1 MSIFLSYYHQNASR
15 FPKTMDNYHKGHLSK
30 KFNLF
35 SLTTPP
41 MCYIFVG
48 LASAPIRT
56 LCPVDVVILCN
67 SKSTHTYIIHIY
79 MPYSKIIFF
88 QRTCL
93 LRRTGWL
100 IIYVLVLFRLFS
112 LSFISAQF
120 WLYIPVLFCNCFL
133 WFQQLN
139 IISIRLIS
147 HIIVTRRTISFSTSY
162 NAIDFWPWFLC
173 GK

>member
-1 MSIFLSYYHQNASR
+1 
-15 FPKTMDNYHKGHLSK
+15 
-30 KFNLF
+30 
-35 SLTTPP
+35 

-56 LCPVDVVILCN
+56 LCPVDILIIKSSFFVILRVPI
-67 SKSTHTYIIHIY
+67 HIIHTY

-120 WLYIPVLFCNCFL
+120 RLYIPVLFCNFFP

-139 IISIRLIS
+139 IISNRLIS
-147 HIIVTRRTISFSTSY
+147 HIVVTRRTIRFSTWY
-162 NAIDFWPWFLC
+162 NITLLRQGQKD
-173 GK
+173 KQ

>member
-1 MSIFLSYYHQNASR
+1 MNSDNENKSSDKVNNWWNQEVTLKPGGKLYVSIFLSYYHQNASR

-56 LCPVDVVILCN
+56 LCPVDILIIKSSFFVILRVPI
-67 SKSTHTYIIHIY
+67 HFIHIY

-88 QRTCL
+88 KGRACFEE
-93 LRRTGWL
+93 
-100 IIYVLVLFRLFS
+100 LV
-112 LSFISAQF
+112 
-120 WLYIPVLFCNCFL
+120 
-133 WFQQLN
+133 
-139 IISIRLIS
+139 
-147 HIIVTRRTISFSTSY
+147 
-162 NAIDFWPWFLC
+162 
-173 GK
+173 G